1 MQTTN
6 KNQKTNKKRIRKGVR
21 KWTRI
26 TARTGHTRMLTDLPS
41 IDDGEQGLGI
51 CCPTPRRGCGPRR
64 HDHHRYMPSEVKEE
78 EKGEEVR
85 K

>member
-1 MQTTN
+1 
-6 KNQKTNKKRIRKGVR
+6 
-21 KWTRI
+21 
-26 TARTGHTRMLTDLPS
+26 MLTDLPS